1 VRWHA
6 WPVGRVAGPI
16 RATIAAVREALA
28 NDGIRR
34 LELVWAIGIA
44 ADAALLVVLLVV
56 VYAQDGALAAGVLGA
71 VRMGPAVLAGMLAGA
86 VVRRF
91 GGRRVL
97 LALGLVRAAA
107 AALCAV
113 VIAAGLPTI
122 WLFVLAAIG
131 AVAGAPVR
139 PAAAT
144 LMPGLARSPGELVA
158 ANMAWGT
165 GEGLGTFAGPFIAGL
180 LIAIG
185 LLPLAPLIVAGA
197 FLMTVLVAAGLRF
210 EHAADAA
217 GGTRQARGAGLAE
230 GARALRRRAVLRW
243 SMLGVYGQVTTR
255 GLLNPLLVVASN
267 ELLGMGDAGFGLLSA
282 ALGLG
287 GFGGAVFAL
296 TAARPDRLILT
307 QAAALAY
314 WGAPI
319 AFIGLV
325 PFPAVGLAAMVVTGV
340 ANAVYDVAIITIF
353 QRGASNQERASVF
366 SLFEGVAGLGL
377 VTGSLLAPVLFAAFG
392 ARGALAVAGALLPV
406 LSLVIYAR
414 IGRADRVSVVDED
427 LVRLV
432 RRVEVFAELP
442 LTAVE
447 RLAAGMTPVAAA
459 QGEVLVHEGEPG
471 DTFII
476 VATGAVEVTVG
487 GKPMD
492 RLGPGSGFGEIALL
506 RRSPRTATV
515 TAVSDVTG
523 YAVNA
528 ETFACAVSGPT
539 TAAISEQVAATH
551 LRRGAAVTDAPSP
564 MPEGA

>member
-1 VRWHA
+1 V
-6 WPVGRVAGPI
+6 

-34 LELVWAIGIA
+34 LELVWTIGIA

-71 VRMGPAVLAGMLAGA
+71 VRMGPAVLTGMLAGT

-97 LALGLVRAAA
+97 LALGSVRALA
-107 AALCAV
+107 AALCAI
-113 VIAAGLPTI
+113 VIAAGMPSIL
-122 WLFVLAAIG
+122 LYVLAALG

-180 LIAIG
+180 LIAAG
-185 LLPLAPLIVAGA
+185 QLPLAAAAIAVA
-197 FLMTVLVAAGLRF
+197 FLVTVFVAAGLRF
-210 EHAADAA
+210 EHATDA
-217 GGTRQARGAGLAE
+217 GGGARQSRGLGLAE
-230 GARALRRRAVLRW
+230 GVRALRGRPVLRW

-255 GLLNPLLVVASN
+255 GLLSPLLVVASI
-267 ELLGMGDAGFGLLSA
+267 ELLGMGEAGVGLLNA

-287 GFGGAVFAL
+287 GFVGAVFAL
-296 TAARPDRLILT
+296 SAARPDRLILT

-319 AFIGLV
+319 AVIGLL
-325 PFPAVGLAAMVVTGV
+325 PFPAVALAAMVVTGI

-353 QRGASNQERASVF
+353 QRGASNQERAAVF
-366 SLFEGVAGLGL
+366 SVFEGVAGLGL
-377 VTGSLLAPVLFAAFG
+377 VTGSLLAPALLAAFG
-392 ARGALAVAGALLPV
+392 PSGALAIAGSILPII
-406 LSLVIYAR
+406 SLIVYAR

-427 LVRLV
+427 VVRLV
-432 RRVEVFAELP
+432 RRVDVFAELP

-447 RLAAGMTPVAAA
+447 RLVAGMTPVSAAR
-459 QGEVLVHEGEPG
+459 GEVLVREGEPG
-471 DTFII
+471 DTFVIL
-476 VATGAVEVTVG
+476 ASGQAEVTVDG
-487 GKPMD
+487 RQLD
-492 RLGPGSGFGEIALL
+492 QLGPGAGFGEVALL

-515 TAVSDVTG
+515 TALSDLTG
-523 YAVNA
+523 YAVDA
-528 ETFACAVSGPT
+528 DTFACAVSGPA
-539 TAAISEQVAATH
+539 TAAISEQVASMH
-551 LRRGAAVTDAPSP
+551 LRRGAAAGGDPSP
-564 MPEGA
+564 VPEGA

>member
-1 VRWHA
+1 MGWLGG
-6 WPVGRVAGPI
+6 PV

-56 VYAQDGALAAGVLGA
+56 VYAQDGVVAAGVLGA
-71 VRMGPAVLAGMLAGA
+71 IRMGPAVVAGMLAGT

-97 LALGLVRAAA
+97 LVLGLVRTVA

-113 VIAAGLPTI
+113 VIATGAAPI
-122 WLFVLAAIG
+122 WLYVLATVG
-131 AVAGAPVR
+131 AVAGAPIR
-139 PAAAT
+139 PAAVT

-180 LIAIG
+180 LIAAG
-185 LLPLAPLIVAGA
+185 QPALAAGVVAAAFLATALIV
-197 FLMTVLVAAGLRF
+197 VNLRF
-210 EHAADAA
+210 EHAMDAI
-217 GGTRQARGAGLAE
+217 GGTRQARAGLL
-230 GARALRRRAVLRW
+230 GGVKTLARRPILRW
-243 SMLGVYGQVTTR
+243 SMVGVYSQVLTR
-255 GLLNPLLVVASN
+255 GLLNPLTVVASV
-267 ELLGMGDAGFGLLSA
+267 ELLGMGDAGVGLLSA

-287 GFGGAVFAL
+287 GFVGAVFAVSL
-296 TAARPDRLILT
+296 TRADKLVRT
-307 QAAALAY
+307 ECAALAY

-319 AFIGLV
+319 AVIGL
-325 PFPAVGLAAMVVTGV
+325 FANPAVGLAAMVVTGV

-353 QRGASNQERASVF
+353 QRGATNQERASVF

-377 VTGSLLAPVLFAAFG
+377 VTGSLLAPVLLAAFG
-392 ARGALAVAGALLPV
+392 ARGALGVAGAILPIV
-406 LSLVIYAR
+406 AVVIYAR
-414 IGRADRVSVVDED
+414 IGREDRVSVIDEE

-432 RRVEVFAELP
+432 RRVEVFSQLP

-447 RLAAGMTPVAAA
+447 RLAAGMTPLRAAS
-459 QGEVLVHEGEPG
+459 GTVLMREGEPG
-471 DTFII
+471 DTFVI
-476 VATGAVEVTVG
+476 VQGGELEVTVHG
-487 GKPMD
+487 DSMG
-492 RLGPGSGFGEIALL
+492 RLGPGTGFGEIALL

-515 TAVSDVTG
+515 TALSEVSGFEVDS
-523 YAVNA
+523 

-539 TAAISEQVAATH
+539 SAAITEQVAAES
-551 LRRGAAVTDAPSP
+551 LRRGAVLTGSASTESA
-564 MPEGA
+564 ALH